1 MMLDMEGAAPL
12 DEVYVQL
19 RLQRYGT
26 ENLPET
32 LNYRDVV
39 KMEERMQWS
48 QVVLLQNLFDKMDD
62 RVAPK
67 KLLIRGKAGV
77 GKTTLVK
84 RIASQWAAGNLW
96 KNQFTYVF
104 VITLRELLQDKT
116 WTLSEL
122 LLDGLLLSSHDKVA
136 AFADICRNAKNVLC
150 LFDGLDE
157 VPYDNKTSHA
167 RDCNAPI
174 DLSLMLSSIIGNSM
188 LPGATIVITSR
199 PTMEL
204 PVRSFERIVELYGF
218 PRNSIYK
225 YVSIFCAGNKH
236 MKEFIRKNFEE
247 NQNLITY
254 CYIPLQCQFV
264 CQALADVHSHGVDGD
279 VPVIKTITQL
289 YMNASI
295 NSARKLHPRLKYD
308 SAEMDMEDVLQV
320 VTEPFKKY
328 ADLAKHCVVTVPLR
342 IIFYKGDL
350 ERVGLRVD
358 NNADDMQCGVMT
370 QSRKKDINVPT
381 MTCKC
386 WSFNHLT
393 LQEYFSAIGLLQG
406 STDDIWQLLVDKS
419 AIHKHEVVISFLV
432 GLSGD
437 KRNADY
443 MKQLLSSEVSLDHRE
458 LVKKLAQVLEDDPLK
473 VITILHE
480 TQDPDVVAIVSS
492 ECKFQKLFPTE
503 MKALSWVLRQAMCPI
518 TNIE

>member
-1 MMLDMEGAAPL
+1 MVLDMGGAAPL
-12 DEVYVQL
+12 DEVYVEL
-19 RLQRYGT
+19 RLQQYDT
-26 ENLPET
+26 EKLPET

-39 KMEERMQWS
+39 DMEECMLRS
-48 QVVLLQNLFDKMDD
+48 PVVLLQDLFDNMYD

-77 GKTTLVK
+77 GKTTLVR

-96 KNQFTYVF
+96 KNRFSYVF
-104 VITLRELLQDKT
+104 VITLRELQNKT
-116 WTLSEL
+116 WTLCEL
-122 LLDGLLLSSHDKVA
+122 LLDGLYQSSDDKVA
-136 AFADICRNAKNVLC
+136 AFGEICRNAKDVLC
-150 LFDGLDE
+150 LVDGLDE
-157 VPYDNKTSHA
+157 VPYDNKTSYA
-167 RDCNAPI
+167 CDCNAPI

-218 PRNSIYK
+218 PRKSIYK

-236 MKEFIRKNFEE
+236 LKEFIGKNLEE

-295 NSARKLHPRLKYD
+295 NSAHKLHPRLKYD
-308 SAEMDMEDVLQV
+308 RAEMDMEDVLQV
-320 VTEPFKKY
+320 VMGPFKKY

-350 ERVGLRVD
+350 GRVGLRVA
-358 NNADDMQCGVMT
+358 NAGDMQCGIMT
-370 QSRKKDINVPT
+370 QSCKTDTNVPT
-381 MTCKC
+381 MNCTC

-406 STDDIWQLLVDKS
+406 PTDDIWQLLVDKS
-419 AIHKHEVVISFLV
+419 AIHRHEVVISFLA

-437 KRNADY
+437 KRNAGY
-443 MKQLLSSEVSLDHRE
+443 MKQLLSSDVSLDHRE
-458 LVKKLAQVLEDDPLK
+458 LVEKLAKVLVDDPLK
-473 VITILHE
+473 VITILYE

-492 ECKFQKLFPTE
+492 KCKFKKLFPTE
-503 MKALSWVLRQAMCPI
+503 MKAFSWVLRQAMCPV
-518 TNIE
+518 TNLE

>member
-1 MMLDMEGAAPL
+1 MVLDMGGAAPL

-39 KMEERMQWS
+39 DIEKRMQRS
-48 QVVLLQNLFDKMDD
+48 PLVLLQNLFDKMDD

-77 GKTTLVK
+77 GKTTLVR

-96 KNQFTYVF
+96 KDQFIYAF
-104 VITLRELLQDKT
+104 VITLRELPQNKM

-122 LLDGLLLSSHDKVA
+122 LLGGLPLSSREKVA
-136 AFADICRNAKNVLC
+136 AFGNICRNAKYVLC
-150 LFDGLDE
+150 LVDGLDE
-157 VPYDNKTSHA
+157 VPYDNKTSYA
-167 RDCNAPI
+167 CDCNAPI
-174 DLSLMLSSIIGNSM
+174 DLSSMLSSIIGNSM

-218 PRNSIYK
+218 PRDSIYK
-225 YVSIFCAGNKH
+225 YVSIFCAGNNH
-236 MKEFIRKNFEE
+236 LEQFIGKNFEE
-247 NQNLITY
+247 SQNLITY

-295 NSARKLHPRLKYD
+295 NSARKLHPRLKYNR
-308 SAEMDMEDVLQV
+308 AEMNVKGVLKM

-328 ADLAKHCVVTVPLR
+328 ADLAKHCMMTVPLK
-342 IIFYKGDL
+342 IIFYEGDL
-350 ERVGLRVD
+350 ERVKLRVD
-358 NNADDMQCGVMT
+358 NADDMQCGVMT
-370 QSRKKDINVPT
+370 QSRKRDTNVPT
-381 MTCKC
+381 MTCTC

-406 STDDIWQLLVDKS
+406 STVDIWQLLVDKS
-419 AIHKHEVVISFLV
+419 AIYKHEVVISFLA

-443 MKQLLSSEVSLDHRE
+443 TKQLLSSDVSLDHRE
-458 LVKKLAQVLEDDPLK
+458 LVKKLAQVLENDPLK
-473 VITILHE
+473 VITILYE
-480 TQDPDVVAIVSS
+480 TQDPDVVATVSS
-492 ECKFQKLFPTE
+492 ECKFNKLFPTE
-503 MKALSWVLRQAMCPI
+503 MKALSWVLRQAMCPV
-518 TNIE
+518 TNLE

>member
-1 MMLDMEGAAPL
+1 MVLDMGGAAPL

-19 RLQRYGT
+19 RLQQYGT
-26 ENLPET
+26 ENLPDT

-39 KMEERMQWS
+39 EIEKRMQRS
-48 QVVLLQNLFDKMDD
+48 PVVLLQNLFDKMDD

-77 GKTTLVK
+77 GKTTLVR

-96 KNQFTYVF
+96 KDQFIYAF
-104 VITLRELLQDKT
+104 VITLRELPQNKM

-122 LLDGLLLSSHDKVA
+122 LLGGLPLSSHDKVA
-136 AFADICRNAKNVLC
+136 AFGKICRNSKDVLC
-150 LFDGLDE
+150 LVDGLDE
-157 VPYDNKTSHA
+157 VPYDNKTSYA
-167 RDCNAPI
+167 CDCNA
-174 DLSLMLSSIIGNSM
+174 LMLSSIIGNRM

-204 PVRSFERIVELYGF
+204 PVRSFKRIVELYGF
-218 PRNSIYK
+218 PRDSIYK
-225 YVSIFCAGNKH
+225 YVSIFCAGKQLL
-236 MKEFIRKNFEE
+236 KEFIIKNLEE

-264 CQALADVHSHGVDGD
+264 CQALADVHRHGMDGN

-295 NSARKLHPRLKYD
+295 NLARKLHPRLNKD
-308 SAEMDMEDVLQV
+308 LAEINVKGVLKV

-328 ADLAKHCVVTVPLR
+328 ADLAKHCMMTVPLQ
-342 IIFYKGDL
+342 IIFYEGDM
-350 ERVGLRVD
+350 ERVQLHVD
-358 NNADDMQCGVMT
+358 NADDMQCGVMT
-370 QSRKKDINVPT
+370 QSSKKDTNVPT
-381 MTCKC
+381 MTCTC

-406 STDDIWQLLVDKS
+406 STVHISQLLVDKS
-419 AIHKHEVVISFLV
+419 AIYKHEVVISFLA

-473 VITILHE
+473 VITILYE
-480 TQDPDVVAIVSS
+480 TQDPDVVATVSS
-492 ECKFQKLFPTE
+492 ECKFEKLFPTE
-503 MKALSWVLRQAMCPI
+503 MKALSWVLRQAMCPV
-518 TNIE
+518 TNLE